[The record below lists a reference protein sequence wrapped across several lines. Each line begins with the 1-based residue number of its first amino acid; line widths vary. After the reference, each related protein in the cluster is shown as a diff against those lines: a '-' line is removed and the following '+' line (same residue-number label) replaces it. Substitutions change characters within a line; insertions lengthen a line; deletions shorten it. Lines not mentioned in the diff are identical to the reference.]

1 MQSNT
6 GSEEHLETPILQYAG
21 GVIAAKLDRTEK
33 ELVHGV
39 SFHISR
45 GESLALIGETGS
57 GKTLIAQSVMGVLPG
72 NVRLVSGEVLFC
84 GKALPK
90 GKKLRSMLGR
100 EIVYIP
106 QNGHEFLDPSRS
118 IRRQMFDSIAKLGI
132 AAPLREA
139 FAREKLTQVGFT
151 QPEAILDRYAFQ
163 LSGGMAQR
171 VTIALA
177 LCSQAKLLIAD
188 EPTNGLDQDSKQQ
201 TLSLLNDLF
210 PDAAKLVITHDIS
223 VAATCGRILV
233 LCGGKMLE
241 TGSSALVLAAP
252 RHPYTQALL
261 GALVENGMQETPAL
275 RPETGTCPF
284 SPPLSRS
291 LRTMPCRNTPEDAG
305 RQRMVVLQ
313 GMISMEQIDK
323 AFDGKQ
329 VLQNVTLDIPD
340 GQICGIFGKS
350 GIGKSTLAK
359 ALCGICPPDGGRIL
373 PGRSMSCFT
382 EYAL

>member
-1 MQSNT
+1 MD
-6 GSEEHLETPILQYAG
+6 TPILQYTG

-39 SFHISR
+39 SFHISS

-72 NVRLVSGEVLFC
+72 NVRLVSGEISFC

-118 IRRQMFDSIAKLGI
+118 IRRQLFDSMEKLGI
-132 AAPLREA
+132 AASRREA
-139 FAREKLTQVGFT
+139 FAREKLAQVGFA

-177 LCSQAKLLIAD
+177 LCSRARLMIAD

-223 VAATCGRILV
+223 VAAICHRILV

-241 TGSSALVLAAP
+241 TGGSKQVLAAP

-261 GALVENGMQETPAL
+261 GALVENGMQETPIL
-275 RPETGTCPF
+275 RPEMGDCPF
-284 SPPLSRS
+284 YRRCPAAFGRCLAE
-291 LRTMPCRNTPEDAG
+291 MPR
-305 RQRMVVLQ
+305 R
-313 GMISMEQIDK
+313 
-323 AFDGKQ
+323 
-329 VLQNVTLDIPD
+329 
-340 GQICGIFGKS
+340 
-350 GIGKSTLAK
+350 
-359 ALCGICPPDGGRIL
+359 ALGDREWWCCK
-373 PGRSMSCFT
+373 
-382 EYAL
+382 E

>member
-275 RPETGTCPF
+275 RTETGTCPF
-284 SPPLSRS
+284 YRRCPAAFGRCRAEMPR
-291 LRTMPCRNTPEDAG
+291 RTQED
-305 RQRMVVLQ
+305 R
-313 GMISMEQIDK
+313 EWWCCK
-323 AFDGKQ
+323 
-329 VLQNVTLDIPD
+329 
-340 GQICGIFGKS
+340 
-350 GIGKSTLAK
+350 
-359 ALCGICPPDGGRIL
+359 
-373 PGRSMSCFT
+373 
-382 EYAL
+382 E